1 MKLKQKKNKRL
12 PEIKKYIYTDLYVNM
27 PTRGLLSFHTKDCP
41 VSVVAKAMFT
51 YKCDLLLL
59 NASKKYRS
67 KKERLA
73 QNVVHVGKKQ
83 VIGISCLYPCL
94 LYFVVPTLNFKH
106 VFSWLRSSRCGK
118 RSKVKGKE
126 FGHETM
132 YKGEGKRGSISPS
145 LHALHSSH
153 PPKMPFPFP
162 SKEWYWAISAITNS
176 SKKIQGCLWL
186 DRPSSRSDWILC
198 DYSNFPSKWL

>member
-1 MKLKQKKNKRL
+1 MLMKLKQKKKKRL

-73 QNVVHVGKKQ
+73 QNVVHVGKKH
-83 VIGISCLYPCL
+83 VIGISCLYQCL

-162 SKEWYWAISAITNS
+162 SKE
-176 SKKIQGCLWL
+176 
-186 DRPSSRSDWILC
+186 
-198 DYSNFPSKWL
+198 